1 VEKIKVLSLRFDI
14 PNGHTVDVYVQTGGY
29 KALEK
34 ALREMTPAQVIEE
47 VKKSALRGRG
57 GAGFSA
63 GMKWDF
69 VPKGSPKPKY
79 VICNADEGEPGT
91 CKDRLILEKDP
102 HSMIEGIL
110 IAAYAIE
117 AHLAFIYI
125 RGEYWRLKEIVEGA
139 VEEARERGFVG
150 KNILGSG
157 FDCDIIVHPG
167 AGSYICGEETA
178 LMESL
183 EGKRGYPRIKPPF
196 PAVVGVYG
204 CPTIINNVETL
215 ASVPPII
222 LNGGDWFRRL
232 GTEKSGGTR
241 LFAVSGHV
249 ARPGVYE
256 LPMGYPMK
264 KMIDEDCGGLRQGK
278 RLKAVIPGGSSA
290 PMLTAEEVERCTLD
304 FESLASLGSMLGS
317 GAIIVMDEDTDIV
330 RVVYCLSKFYEH
342 ESCGWCVPCR
352 EGTRWIVKLLQRIL
366 SGHGRPKDIELLDEL
381 ARNIFGNTHCP
392 FGDAVAWAVYP
403 AVEKFR
409 ADFEKYVR
417 KPEVAVSVSV

>member
-1 VEKIKVLSLRFDI
+1 MEKVLSARFDI
-14 PNGHTVDVYVQTGGY
+14 PNSHMIDVYMQTGGY
-29 KALEK
+29 QALEK
-34 ALREMTPAQVIEE
+34 ALKEMTPEQVTEE

-57 GAGFSA
+57 GAGFST
-63 GMKWDF
+63 GMKWSF

-79 VICNADEGEPGT
+79 VLCNADESEPGT

-102 HSMIEGIL
+102 HAMIEGIL
-110 IAAYAIE
+110 IAAYAID

-125 RGEYWRLKEIVEGA
+125 RGEYWHLKESVERA

-150 KNILGSG
+150 KNILGTG

-167 AGSYICGEETA
+167 AGAYICGEETA

-204 CPTIINNVETL
+204 CPTVINNVETL

-222 LNGGDWFRRL
+222 VNGGDWFRHL

-264 KMIDEDCGGLRQGK
+264 KMIYEDCGGMRDGK
-278 RLKAVIPGGSSA
+278 KLKAVIPGGSSA
-290 PMLTAEEVERCTLD
+290 PILTAEEVETCTLD
-304 FESLASLGSMLGS
+304 FESLAALNSMLGS
-317 GAIIVMDEDTDIV
+317 GAIIVLNEGADLLK
-330 RVVYCLSKFYEH
+330 VVYRITRFYAH

-352 EGTRWIVKLLQRIL
+352 EGTRWMVKLMERGLKGQWRT
-366 SGHGRPKDIELLDEL
+366 KDVDLLHDL
-381 ARNIFGNTHCP
+381 AKNIFGNTHCP
-392 FGDAVAWAVYP
+392 LGDAAAWAVYP

-409 ADFEKYVR
+409 ADFEKHVV
-417 KPEVAVSVSV
+417 KQPELVMV